1 MDKIS
6 AALMTA
12 IAALVLIS
20 GVMAYDM
27 WFADKHVRETKTTAV
42 SAETMEELIFNDD
55 TSIKNNSDKRLWIRV
70 MPICEG
76 WSDTDGCIVSRA
88 VEQGR
93 WKSSEEGWYY
103 YFRPIGPE
111 ETTDPLVDR
120 LLRENDGLM
129 QSGSDGFSLR
139 VEALDE
145 AWVPPDT
152 VDGMEAFHLLEDAV
166 AIPENG
172 KML

>member
-70 MPICEG
+70 RPIYDSEI
-76 WSDTDGCIVSRA
+76 DGRAISAA
-88 VEQGR
+88 VERGQWEG
-93 WKSSEEGWYY
+93 SEEGWFY
-103 YFRPIGPE
+103 YFRSVGPE
-111 ETTDPLVDR
+111 ETTEPLVDR
-120 LLRENDGLM
+120 FLIGNENMTENGNE
-129 QSGSDGFSLR
+129 GFSLR

-145 AWVPPDT
+145 AWLPSDAENGV
-152 VDGMEAFHLLEDAV
+152 EAFRLLENTV
-166 AIPENG
+166 AIPEQWI
-172 KML
+172 

>member
-12 IAALVLIS
+12 SAALVLIS

-70 MPICEG
+70 
-76 WSDTDGCIVSRA
+76 
-88 VEQGR
+88 
-93 WKSSEEGWYY
+93 
-103 YFRPIGPE
+103 RPIY
-111 ETTDPLVDR
+111 DSAI
-120 LLRENDGLM
+120 DGRAI
-129 QSGSDGFSLR
+129 S
-139 VEALDE
+139 A
-145 AWVPPDT
+145 
-152 VDGMEAFHLLEDAV
+152 AV
-166 AIPENG
+166 
-172 KML
+172 